1 MVEIG
6 ITESTT
12 EGHGTNCPRNITRVK
27 KRGMKGTANGIEIV
41 IEIVIEIGISLLKD
55 SSSIEAWEHAK
66 SEIDEEMKELN
77 RVYSKALSYFK

>member
-1 MVEIG
+1 MAEIG

-27 KRGMKGTANGIEIV
+27 KRGMKGTANGNV
-41 IEIVIEIGISLLKD
+41 IEIKIEIGISLLKD